1 MAGDNLCAT
10 LWAGRTPVGQA
21 IYPLAPAARVPV
33 TGAMPPTTRPRPTAP
48 SDRPLALAGRARRPA
63 TRPSAGLGRP
73 ATLSPGVARFEARNR
88 LSAELLAAILEVEER
103 SRASLDDIERA
114 DALAERLIARRAR
127 RLAGAA

>member
-1 MAGDNLCAT
+1 
-10 LWAGRTPVGQA
+10 
-21 IYPLAPAARVPV
+21 
-33 TGAMPPTTRPRPTAP
+33 
-48 SDRPLALAGRARRPA
+48 
-63 TRPSAGLGRP
+63 
-73 ATLSPGVARFEARNR
+73 VARFEARNR